1 MEASRFGLGLKRLK
15 AYWLLKGAKRSLSCF
30 DHPKWEGYKMF
41 CGAEGAGRFSG
52 ASLTRRNAA
61 CDKRGGLLEPP
72 FALAS
77 LSSEERLDLPTSR
90 KGTCPWCFHK
100 KEVWGTRASFP
111 E

>member
-1 MEASRFGLGLKRLK
+1 
-15 AYWLLKGAKRSLSCF
+15 
-30 DHPKWEGYKMF
+30 MF

-61 CDKRGGLLEPP
+61 CDERGGLLEPP

-77 LSSEERLDLPTSR
+77 LSYEERLDLPTRR

-111 E
+111 EWVIRGRLEDKQVVEFREPVTVARWGESRKVQFGIELS